1 MQQPVPAR
9 HWRDTMLSLAAILFG
24 ISAPLFFFG
33 RAALGVGLGLSLL
46 LAIVSADHGAAWR
59 KMRND
64 FMGPLGLLIVATLI
78 VFLISAIGS
87 VVPSKSIET
96 WVARFSMLSGIWY
109 LMRLIQL
116 KARIAWD
123 SCILATW
130 ALIIFCVF
138 SIVVHPEL
146 LSLKA
151 LREPNFN
158 FDITRRLKPVGSFL
172 IFGAMMLVAD
182 AFDRKGVRKY
192 VSVIAA
198 IAILPILEV
207 SQGRANVAAILAAG
221 CAMGICLVFLIKSR
235 FIKVAVFAGIAV
247 AIVGVLLWLGEVTGN
262 MSDLRGFVPYLPT
275 WLVDVHRQMIWQFT
289 YSHVFDHPLIGYGIN
304 ASPWVPG
311 ANELAGSSTQSVL
324 PGHPHSWFMEIWL
337 EVGIIGLLVMVP
349 MVACCAVTAFVDVLR
364 NGGKVSALPLAMLAA
379 YWFAGLFNYSFWTS
393 WWFGVFMLGI
403 SLAFLR
409 REWLLLGKPALG
421 GRQTLLRRKTMIVCA
436 EDWSFVSHRIGLGR
450 AALVR
455 GDDVVVACNV
465 GDAADALRS
474 EGFRVVDVPI
484 ARGGLSPLKSLK
496 TVKSLACLI
505 RREQPDVIV
514 NVAIQCVV
522 LSAFAG
528 LLVGAKRSVNMITG
542 LGFLFVSGG
551 VNARVVRHIV
561 SLVLRVYAR
570 CPSINVIVQNRDDHA
585 LMSDLGFRESRL
597 ALIRGSGVD
606 ISAFA
611 PRTTSSDGPKTAIF
625 VARML
630 WSKGLAELIE
640 AARILK
646 SRNRTYRF
654 LLVGDA
660 DPANPDSASESDLV
674 KWQQDGL
681 IEWLGKRSD
690 IAHLLR
696 SADLAVLPS
705 WREGLP
711 KSLLEA
717 ASSGLAMVSTDVPG
731 CREIVSHQ
739 ENGLLVPLRDANA
752 LADAIEKLM
761 EDDATRH
768 AYGAAARGLVEREL
782 CDQVIIAKTLAF
794 VTGTAPV
801 DHVHAVR
808 FGPQKT

>member
-1 MQQPVPAR
+1 MQQSVPAR

-33 RAALGVGLGLSLL
+33 RAAVGIGLGLSLI
-46 LAIVSADHGAAWR
+46 LAVTSGSNGQAWR
-59 KMRND
+59 QMRRD
-64 FMGPLGLLIVATLI
+64 LTSPLGVLVMV
-78 VFLISAIGS
+78 VFIFWLPSVIGTIN
-87 VVPSKSIET
+87 PDKSWGT
-96 WVARFSMLSGIWY
+96 WGGRLAMLGGIWY
-109 LMRLIQL
+109 LMRLIAP
-116 KARIAWD
+116 KARYAWN
-123 SCILATW
+123 
-130 ALIIFCVF
+130 ALIWSTLALMGYCVLAGLTTPDIL
-138 SIVVHPEL
+138 SMKAMLDPE
-146 LSLKA
+146 
-151 LREPNFN
+151 RHV
-158 FDITRRLKPVGSFL
+158 DITRRLKSVGSLFL
-172 IFGAMMLVAD
+172 FATILFAAD
-182 AFDRKGVRKY
+182 MFDRKGWAK
-192 VSVIAA
+192 
-198 IAILPILEV
+198 LPPLLGIFAFFFIIEV
-207 SQGRANVAAILAAG
+207 SNARSNTAGLLAAVAAIVVVAWFVLESRLVKSALLAMAG
-221 CAMGICLVFLIKSR
+221 VG
-235 FIKVAVFAGIAV
+235 
-247 AIVGVLLWLGEVTGN
+247 IVGVLFWLSTVTAQWANTG
-262 MSDLRGFVPYLPT
+262 SFEPYLPT
-275 WLVDVHRQMIWQFT
+275 TIIDAHRQLIWQFA
-289 YSHVFDHPLIGYGIN
+289 YHHVFDHPLIGWGVNSAPGI
-304 ASPWVPG
+304 PG
-311 ANELAGSSTQSVL
+311 ANDMVEGFNQAVL
-324 PGHPHSWFMEIWL
+324 PAHPHNWFMEIWL
-337 EVGIIGLLVMVP
+337 ETGLIGVIPMVLLVVGCSVVSLRLAYKDGLR
-349 MVACCAVTAFVDVLR
+349 VAGPVL
-364 NGGKVSALPLAMLAA
+364 SILAA
-379 YWFAGLFNYSFWTS
+379 FWFAGLFNYSFWTS
-393 WWFGVFMLGI
+393 WWFAVFIL
-403 SLAFLR
+403 SLAMAVLR
-409 REWLLLGKPALG
+409 RDALV
-421 GRQTLLRRKTMIVCA
+421 RETAPRARRKTMIVCA

-465 GDAADALRS
+465 GDAADALRK

-551 VNARVVRHIV
+551 VKARVVRHIV

-585 LMSDLGFRESRL
+585 LMFGLGFKESRL

-640 AARILK
+640 AARTLK

-782 CDQVIIAKTLAF
+782 CDQVIIAKTLAV

-808 FGPQKT
+808 FGPQKA